1 VERQKR
7 YGGCRTICQ
16 EYKKREKIML
26 IDSDVLIWYI
36 RGNKNAQNTISNN
49 IPFKIS
55 VINYME
61 VIQGMRD
68 KKELK
73 SFQKCLKKWSVD
85 IIQINENI
93 STRAMFLV
101 EDYYL
106 SHSME
111 AGDAIIAS
119 TALENQ
125 EAILTGN
132 DKHYKFIPNIQVQK
146 FKS

>member
-16 EYKKREKIML
+16 EYKKREKIIL

-36 RGNKNAQNTISNN
+36 RGNRNAQNAINNN

-55 VINYME
+55 VINYVE

-68 KKELK
+68 EKELK
-73 SFQKCLKKWSVD
+73 SFQKCLKKWLVD
-85 IIQINENI
+85 IIQINKNI

-101 EDYYL
+101 EDYCL

-111 AGDAIIAS
+111 LGDAIVTS

-125 EAILTGN
+125 EILLTGD
-132 DKHYKFIPNIQVQK
+132 DKHYKFIPNIQVKK
-146 FKS
+146 FKP

>member
-1 VERQKR
+1 MV
-7 YGGCRTICQ
+7 
-16 EYKKREKIML
+16 

-36 RGNKNAQNTISNN
+36 RGNKNASAAVNNN

-61 VIQGMRD
+61 VIQGMKD

-73 SFQKCLKKWSVD
+73 SFQKYLKKWSVG
-85 IIQINENI
+85 IMQINETI

-101 EDYYL
+101 EDYFL
-106 SHSME
+106 SHFLE
-111 AGDAIIAS
+111 LGDAIIAS

-125 EAILTGN
+125 EILLTGN
-132 DKHYKFIPNIQVQK
+132 DKHYKFIPNMQIQK
-146 FKS
+146 FKP

>member
-1 VERQKR
+1 
-7 YGGCRTICQ
+7 
-16 EYKKREKIML
+16 ML

-36 RGNKNAQNTISNN
+36 RGNKNAQNAINNN
-49 IPFKIS
+49 IPFKVS

-61 VIQGMRD
+61 IIQGMKD

-73 SFQKCLKKWSVD
+73 SFRKYLKKWPVD

-106 SHSME
+106 SHSLE
-111 AGDAIIAS
+111 LGDAIIAS

-125 EAILTGN
+125 EIVLTGN
-132 DKHYKFIPNIQVQK
+132 EKHYKFIPNIQIQK
-146 FKS
+146 FKP

>member
-1 VERQKR
+1 
-7 YGGCRTICQ
+7 
-16 EYKKREKIML
+16 ML

-36 RGNKNAQNTISNN
+36 RGNKNAQNSINNN
-49 IPFKIS
+49 IPFKVS

-61 VIQGMRD
+61 LMQGMKD

-73 SFQKCLKKWSVD
+73 SFQTYLKKWSVD
-85 IIQINENI
+85 IIQINEKI

-106 SHSME
+106 SHSLE
-111 AGDAIIAS
+111 LGDAIIAS

-125 EAILTGN
+125 EIVLTGN
-132 DKHYKFIPNIQVQK
+132 EKHYKFIPNIQIQK
-146 FKS
+146 FKP